1 MQDYLHLEK
10 SSTKAEVLY
19 HILFHDMCTQGK
31 RYIFSGLPG
40 VGRPIIS

>member
-1 MQDYLHLEK
+1 MQDHLQLEK

-19 HILFHDMCTQGK
+19 HILFHDICTQGE
-31 RYIFSGLPG
+31 RYIFCGLPG